1 MSRQANQAE
10 VDAVLTTIE
19 AKHVRFVNLEF
30 TDVIGMAKCVTIP
43 VEQFPDCI
51 SRGKW
56 FDGSAIEGFARVA
69 ESDMYLFP
77 DLVTFTILPDTVRP
91 YVGMANTDMVSDN
104 DVVARVICDVRTPDG
119 ERFDGDP
126 RATLFHALQV
136 AEEMGL
142 PRPPKQFAYRPIS
155 LEPVDGALFDALA
168 RLVRLIAEP
177 ALISALAPLIRREI
191 TIRLLAGPHGPHLL
205 HVVAAGSPS
214 QQIAK
219 VMSWLKL
226 NFHRTLRMDEL
237 ATGAHMSPSTFRQHF
252 RDIAGMSPLQYQKQL
267 RLQEARQLMLNEKL
281 DASVAGMRV
290 GYESVSQFSRE
301 YSRLFGAPPQR
312 DIRRLRLSP

>member
-1 MSRQANQAE
+1 MNGQAARIQLPGRLAAAMVKIAQSDGDFMTQIPGLSVHRRSAVTEPVPCIYGLGLGLVVQGRKQVMLGGE
-10 VDAVLTTIE
+10 VFEFAPGRSLLTTVDLPVI
-19 AKHVRFVNLEF
+19 AHVSSATASEPFLGLLLSLDAR
-30 TDVIGMAKCVTIP
+30 TI
-43 VEQFPDCI
+43 
-51 SRGKW
+51 
-56 FDGSAIEGFARVA
+56 
-69 ESDMYLFP
+69 
-77 DLVTFTILPDTVRP
+77 
-91 YVGMANTDMVSDN
+91 
-104 DVVARVICDVRTPDG
+104 
-119 ERFDGDP
+119 
-126 RATLFHALQV
+126 LQV